1 MKRQAS
7 VLIPTKWG
15 NFDLIAYSDDPEER
29 MPHLAMVSEFFD
41 SSKVVP
47 VRIHSECMTGD
58 IWGSRRCDCGEQL
71 DLAMALAAKEGGVV
85 IYLRQEGRGIG
96 IINKIKAYNLQ
107 DDGLDTIGA
116 NLHLGFE
123 ADERSYEIAVLILK
137 DLGIHRVK
145 LITNNPDKIE
155 ALKGSGIDVVERIP
169 SLAIPGSENERYLRT
184 KKERMGHLLDI
195 R

>member
-15 NFDLIAYSDDPEER
+15 NFDLIAYSDDPDER
-29 MPHLAMVSEFFD
+29 MPHLAMVSELFD